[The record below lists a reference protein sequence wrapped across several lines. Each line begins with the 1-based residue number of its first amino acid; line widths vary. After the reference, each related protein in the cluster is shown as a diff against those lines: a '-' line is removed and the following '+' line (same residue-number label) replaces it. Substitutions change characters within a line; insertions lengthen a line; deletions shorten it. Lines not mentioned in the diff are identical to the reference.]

1 MEPRR
6 QESPESVKN
15 EKKRFQIVK
24 LEERVAPSHHSTTT
38 SSVDTIGP
46 PRGGGGNS
54 GTLSAG
60 GFSVQS
66 RG

>member
-6 QESPESVKN
+6 QEKSPEPVKN

-24 LEERVAPSHHSTTT
+24 LEERVAPSRH
-38 SSVDTIGP
+38 
-46 PRGGGGNS
+46 GGGS

-60 GFSVQS
+60 SASVQS